1 MSEQEEFEFRA
12 RAEQEAAAS
21 KKPEAKEA
29 PSPKAEV
36 PSDKPKFLPSSAG
49 EAMSEGAKVVGQGV
63 VGLSADMLDIG
74 NKPISELLAGEV
86 GKNVELGALL
96 QKNINSRIAAF
107 AKSGMINPD
116 VMRADAETLN
126 TKIGF
131 PVPPQPET
139 GLGKILGLS
148 ARVAGN
154 IIAFKAGEGINTR
167 LTSPKFKLPSS
178 EKLEAAIKAVDSN
191 VQTAQ
196 EINKVKLD
204 TVKSRTKFEEEMIH
218 KVRDSEELSFLEN
231 QKADVAYSRAQEI
244 HGKPGEAG
252 LAVKAS
258 KKLNEAYWEEAKP
271 YFNAELYVD
280 DVKEGIKTTLQKHG
294 VIDANGDRV
303 KDIQLSDPHAKA
315 LKFYESLTTKDPEG
329 IVDVLGDM
337 KKIKVGEYKAKL
349 EATLGRKGGSD
360 MLTQEIFQESG
371 QYIKGLKDV
380 NTKFVAD
387 YQTRNAVYDKFNI
400 FNKIGW
406 RKGAVSIEPGAKMLE
421 NLSEVD
427 PAKINRDFLQMDD
440 FLTRYT
446 GESVSA
452 PVKKISGEM
461 LSIRD
466 SAIKRNFMNQASID
480 SLEARIMSQE
490 ARSKVNA
497 ESIKANLSDVAK
509 LSKAR
514 EQRLSWMKK
523 ATGITAATTAA
534 TMVGSKVVDVIS
546 KLAK

>member
-1 MSEQEEFEFRA
+1 
-12 RAEQEAAAS
+12 
-21 KKPEAKEA
+21 
-29 PSPKAEV
+29 
-36 PSDKPKFLPSSAG
+36 
-49 EAMSEGAKVVGQGV
+49 
-63 VGLSADMLDIG
+63 
-74 NKPISELLAGEV
+74 
-86 GKNVELGALL
+86 
-96 QKNINSRIAAF
+96 
-107 AKSGMINPD
+107 
-116 VMRADAETLN
+116 
-126 TKIGF
+126 
-131 PVPPQPET
+131 
-139 GLGKILGLS
+139 
-148 ARVAGN
+148 
-154 IIAFKAGEGINTR
+154 
-167 LTSPKFKLPSS
+167 
-178 EKLEAAIKAVDSN
+178 
-191 VQTAQ
+191 
-196 EINKVKLD
+196 
-204 TVKSRTKFEEEMIH
+204 
-218 KVRDSEELSFLEN
+218 
-231 QKADVAYSRAQEI
+231 
-244 HGKPGEAG
+244 
-252 LAVKAS
+252 
-258 KKLNEAYWEEAKP
+258 
-271 YFNAELYVD
+271 
-280 DVKEGIKTTLQKHG
+280 
-294 VIDANGDRV
+294 
-303 KDIQLSDPHAKA
+303 
-315 LKFYESLTTKDPEG
+315 
-329 IVDVLGDM
+329 
-337 KKIKVGEYKAKL
+337 
-349 EATLGRKGGSD
+349 

-421 NLSEVD
+421 NLSEID
-427 PAKINRDFLQMDD
+427 PAKINRDYLQMDD

-480 SLEARIMSQE
+480 SLEARITAQE

-534 TMVGSKVVDVIS
+534 TMVGTKVVDVIS